1 MAKQKTK
8 KTHPIKR
15 FLPYYRPYKKDLFF
29 DLCCAA
35 LTTLCELAL
44 PLIVRNITGRA
55 ETSPETLTV
64 TLILTFGGVYLLMR
78 LIDTWAYYFMAN
90 RGHIVGAKMETDMR
104 RDLFGHL
111 QKLSFSYFDNTKIGT
126 LMSRIT
132 NDLFDITEFA
142 HHCPEE
148 FFIAGVKIIGSFII
162 LLVINP
168 VLALITFA
176 MIPIMVL
183 VLISFNGKMKEA
195 FRLSRTQVGELNSQV
210 EDSLLGV
217 HEVKAFANE
226 PTEIEKFR
234 AGNTKFLGI
243 KRIMYRY
250 MGMFQASTRF
260 FEGLLY
266 IVVVV
271 IGALLLTA
279 QNPVLKLD
287 AADYIAFLMYV
298 STLFTSVRRIVE
310 FTEQFQRGMTG
321 IERFSE
327 ILDVEPDIQDKP
339 DAKVLENV
347 VGDIVLDRVTFRY
360 EEDKKQNVLT
370 DLSLHVRAGENVA
383 LVGPSG
389 CGKTTLCSLI
399 PRFYEVQGGQILL
412 DGQNVQDVTMRS
424 LRQNI
429 GIVQQNV
436 YLFSGTIRE
445 NIAYGKP
452 DATDEEIVQAAKLAG
467 ADEFISELPDGYHT
481 YVGERGIKLSG
492 GQRQRVSIAR
502 VFLKNPPI
510 LILDEATSALDNESE
525 RLVQQSIEK
534 LTVGRTTITIAHRLT
549 TIKNADRIVVLT
561 ADGIVEQGTH
571 KELTQKGG
579 MYAELYKLYT
589 AD

>member
-1 MAKQKTK
+1 MSKQKTK
-8 KTHPIKR
+8 KTHPLRR
-15 FLPYYRPYKKDLFF
+15 FLPYYKPYTKDLVF

-55 ETSPETLTV
+55 ETEPETLTV

-78 LIDTWAYYFMAN
+78 LIDTLAYYFMAN

-148 FFIAGVKIIGSFII
+148 FFIAGVKILGSFVI

-168 VLALITFA
+168 VLALVTFA

-195 FRLSRTQVGELNSQV
+195 FRLSRSQVGELNSQV

-234 AGNTKFLGI
+234 MGNTKFLGI
-243 KRIMYRY
+243 KKIMYRY

-279 QNPVLKLD
+279 QHPVLKLD

-339 DAKVLENV
+339 GARVLENV
-347 VGDIVLDRVTFRY
+347 VGDIMLDHVTFRY

-370 DLSLHVRAGENVA
+370 NLSLHVKAGENVA

-399 PRFYEVQGGQILL
+399 PRFYEVQSGQILL

-452 DATDEEIVQAAKLAG
+452 DATDEEIIEAARLAG
-467 ADEFISELPDGYHT
+467 ADEFIRELPDGYNT

-561 ADGIVEQGTH
+561 ADGIVEEGTH
-571 KELTQKGG
+571 RELTEKGG